1 MAFLK
6 NLGEKIGSA
15 AGSAAAKA
23 KEMAEISKLNSAI
36 GTEEKHINQ
45 AYLEIGKQIF
55 EQERDNLESPVAEL
69 CNKILASQHTIDE
82 LREKIAALKDDDKPP
97 VAEKVEEKPVIAEEV
112 VVEHTPAPAQGTPAR
127 KFCSNCGSEN
137 NVTSKFC
144 NSCGQPLN

>member
-23 KEMAEISKLNSAI
+23 KEMAEIAKLSSAI

-69 CNKILASQHTIDE
+69 CNKILASQHSIDE
-82 LREKIAALKDDDKPP
+82 LRQKIAALKDDDKPP
-97 VAEKVEEKPVIAEEV
+97 VAEKVEAV
-112 VVEHTPAPAQGTPAR
+112 VVEHTQVEAQGTPAR
-127 KFCSNCGSEN
+127 KFCSNCGAEN

-144 NSCGQPLN
+144 NSCGQPMNVQ